1 MKRSKLVYVL
11 FLLPALIIY
20 VVFMLY
26 PLISSLG
33 LSFFDWNGYGAKT
46 FVGLANY
53 RKLFGDPAYS
63 VRFVGALKNNVVFF
77 ILTIILQNAMGLLLA
92 AFLNMRALKGVKFF
106 RTVLYVPATLSILI
120 VGYIWTLI
128 YNPLWGPLNFALG
141 KIGLGALRNA
151 WLGNERTALV
161 CIAIANAWQYLGVP
175 MIMFL
180 AGMQAVPD
188 ELYESASLDG
198 ATGFQQ
204 FWRITFPLIRPVMF
218 MITLIVFVSNFSAF
232 EIIYAMAGSTG
243 APNYSTDIL
252 GTFFYRI
259 CFGQRLGLQ
268 PAMGVGAAI
277 ASIMFLMIGVC
288 TFIYFRYAR
297 KESDL

>member
-1 MKRSKLVYVL
+1 
-11 FLLPALIIY
+11 
-20 VVFMLY
+20 
-26 PLISSLG
+26 
-33 LSFFDWNGYGAKT
+33 
-46 FVGLANY
+46 
-53 RKLFGDPAYS
+53 
-63 VRFVGALKNNVVFF
+63 
-77 ILTIILQNAMGLLLA
+77 
-92 AFLNMRALKGVKFF
+92 
-106 RTVLYVPATLSILI
+106 
-120 VGYIWTLI
+120 
-128 YNPLWGPLNFALG
+128 
-141 KIGLGALRNA
+141 
-151 WLGNERTALV
+151 
-161 CIAIANAWQYLGVP
+161 
-175 MIMFL
+175 MFL